1 MERRNI
7 SLETYNKIKDRLPIE
22 IINMLPEEPLNLLQ
36 YATRVNKINIS
47 PNVDKDTAN
56 LMEKYLLSDEEYL
69 ITFYYVMAIS
79 FYKKK
84 PVDFPQLTI
93 VAAQTGSG
101 KSNLTARILR
111 EDENYVFVDSDIYK
125 HYRFDAADISN
136 KYPLIYPFLTGP
148 DGYDHAENIYSYA
161 LENKYNIIKE
171 TAPSYNKGL
180 IGVDLSKIRR
190 KGYKVSL
197 NILAVSGLN
206 SSLSMHERY
215 ELQILSGL
223 KTAKLTG
230 LHRHNESYES
240 LIPNVQDIINNDNQ
254 IEEIKVFKRG
264 IEREDFNPILI
275 FPSEKYKTA
284 IEAITDE
291 RIRDLE
297 ETKKEFE
304 SRYNVLIKQ
313 MNDRNAPKEQY
324 EQLEK
329 IKSNITI

>member
-1 MERRNI
+1 
-7 SLETYNKIKDRLPIE
+7 
-22 IINMLPEEPLNLLQ
+22 
-36 YATRVNKINIS
+36 
-47 PNVDKDTAN
+47 
-56 LMEKYLLSDEEYL
+56 
-69 ITFYYVMAIS
+69 
-79 FYKKK
+79 
-84 PVDFPQLTI
+84 
-93 VAAQTGSG
+93 
-101 KSNLTARILR
+101 
-111 EDENYVFVDSDIYK
+111 
-125 HYRFDAADISN
+125 
-136 KYPLIYPFLTGP
+136 
-148 DGYDHAENIYSYA
+148 
-161 LENKYNIIKE
+161 
-171 TAPSYNKGL
+171 
-180 IGVDLSKIRR
+180 
-190 KGYKVSL
+190 
-197 NILAVSGLN
+197 
-206 SSLSMHERY
+206 MHERY

-240 LIPNVQDIINNDNQ
+240 LIPNVQDIINNDNN

-304 SRYNVLIKQ
+304 SRYKVLIKQ